1 VVNNNNTAC
10 QSPQEAIRVIAPS
23 AYRQLEKEGLVM
35 VGSFYKR
42 GDFAWVQDVRANY
55 VCIHNGE
62 LVATV
67 FSTAWEPWQVILHRP
82 EHQLLVKHES
92 FLDPFAAI
100 ARAEELIAGA
110 PPHESIGALRPL
122 WKSVP

>member
-1 VVNNNNTAC
+1 
-10 QSPQEAIRVIAPS
+10 
-23 AYRQLEKEGLVM
+23 M

-67 FSTAWEPWQVILHRP
+67 FSTAWAAMASHR
-82 EHQLLVKHES
+82 
-92 FLDPFAAI
+92 
-100 ARAEELIAGA
+100 A
-110 PPHESIGALRPL
+110 PPQRRGPSDG
-122 WKSVP
+122 

>member
-1 VVNNNNTAC
+1 
-10 QSPQEAIRVIAPS
+10 
-23 AYRQLEKEGLVM
+23 M

-55 VCIHNGE
+55 VCVHEGE

-82 EHQLLVKHES
+82 EYQLLAKCES
-92 FLDPFAAI
+92 FADPFAAMS
-100 ARAEELIAGA
+100 RAEELIGGA
-110 PPHESIGALRPL
+110 SSRCGIGPLQPL
-122 WKSVP
+122 WRSVS

>member
-1 VVNNNNTAC
+1 
-10 QSPQEAIRVIAPS
+10 
-23 AYRQLEKEGLVM
+23 M

-67 FSTAWEPWQVILHRP
+67 FSTAWLPWQVIVHHP
-82 EHQLLVKHES
+82 KDAALLTGERFTDLS
-92 FLDPFAAI
+92 AAMS
-100 ARAEELIAGA
+100 RAEEIVSGA
-110 PPHESIGALRPL
+110 SSRCGIGPLEPL
-122 WKSVP
+122 WRSVP

>member
-1 VVNNNNTAC
+1 
-10 QSPQEAIRVIAPS
+10 
-23 AYRQLEKEGLVM
+23 M

-67 FSTAWEPWQVILHRP
+67 FSTAWLPWQVIVHHP
-82 EHQLLVKHES
+82 KDAALLTGERFTDLS
-92 FLDPFAAI
+92 AAMS
-100 ARAEELIAGA
+100 RAEESVSGA
-110 PPHESIGALRPL
+110 SEGAYFVVLPPFWEPAQ
-122 WKSVP
+122 